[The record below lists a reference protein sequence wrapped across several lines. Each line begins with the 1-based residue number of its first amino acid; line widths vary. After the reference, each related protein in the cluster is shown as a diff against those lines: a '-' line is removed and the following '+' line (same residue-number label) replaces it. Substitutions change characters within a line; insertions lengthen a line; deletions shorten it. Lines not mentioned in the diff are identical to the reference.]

1 MKKSNQK
8 IKIFLAVFVMLF
20 TCFSVLGYE
29 YFKEK
34 INNTEVVIVKGA
46 GIEKNEKL
54 TKEMLAIEKRPKEA
68 LVKNFIPADKLHTIL
83 DKEAAQNIIEN
94 SVVSMDMLDNDH
106 LIPDYTKGEAIRPIM
121 QDMIYAKPGS
131 LRRKDTIDIYIVDKQ
146 KLEDLNPNSFTSS
159 KKEKA
164 SSEKTESFT
173 KPLLKDV
180 KVVYVKDSSNKEVTD
195 SVESDDQ
202 KNQKNQEKGR
212 LNATS
217 SISDLEV
224 ILNETDFDLL
234 MNEVVSKGNKLYIT
248 YK

>member
-8 IKIFLAVFVMLF
+8 IKIVFAVFIMVF
-20 TCFSVLGYE
+20 TCFSVLGYD

-34 INNTEVVIVKGA
+34 FNNTEVVIVKGE

-54 TKEMLAIEKRPKEA
+54 TKEMLAIEKRPKED

-83 DKEAAQNIIEN
+83 DKEAAQNILEN

-173 KPLLKDV
+173 EPLLKDV

-202 KNQKNQEKGR
+202 KNQKNKEKGR